1 MISLFFINNLDSI
14 QDDWASSNHVANP
27 FSNNIPGI
35 FILKFIELVILSHFI
50 HNIFRTIFIEYTYL
64 LIINYRD

>member
-14 QDDWASSNHVANP
+14 QDDWVSSNHVVNP

-35 FILKFIELVILSHFI
+35 FILKFIELVILSHFTY
-50 HNIFRTIFIEYTYL
+50 NIFRSIFIEYLYL
-64 LIINYRD
+64 FINNKL